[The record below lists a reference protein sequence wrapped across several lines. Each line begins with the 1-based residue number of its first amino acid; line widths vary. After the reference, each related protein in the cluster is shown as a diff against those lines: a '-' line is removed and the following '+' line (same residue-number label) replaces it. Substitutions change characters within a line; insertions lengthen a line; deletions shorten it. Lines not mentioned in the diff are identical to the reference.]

1 MIKLSSTIV
10 VKRLFFQLQCTYVVQ
25 LFWTEY
31 KMLLLLYVHIMSRR
45 KNTADVSF
53 KKAVVFPKRMQ
64 AKWFT

>member
-45 KNTADVSF
+45 KNTSDVSF